1 MRILKVILAVG
12 ITALAIKS
20 CDIDIPFVT
29 REALETAQ
37 SETRDA
43 KQALQSV
50 QENYA
55 RQNRELS
62 SILAELTELSCQT
75 SSLQLDMENGGRQLT
90 QAEKID
96 GNLEAIRDRIDR
108 LEKEAERARKLDKDM
123 ALSVQTI
130 KKLRT
135 TVANQQKE
143 IDNLRSAISDRD
155 ATISRQNAV
164 IAVQKDTISEQLQ
177 RILRQKAELK
187 RSLDQ
192 QTEMVYQAGC
202 EFERL
207 GDEGDQTLNVTGRKD
222 KEMVRAYKK
231 AIYEKASQFYHT
243 AADMEHSAAKGRCE
257 VISYKISSL

>member
-12 ITALAIKS
+12 VITAAIRS
-20 CDIDIPFVT
+20 CDIDVPYVT

-37 SETRDA
+37 NETKEA
-43 KQALQSV
+43 MQVLQSV
-50 QENYA
+50 QDNYA

-62 SILAELTELSCQT
+62 SILAELSDLSCQT
-75 SSLQLDMENGGRQLT
+75 TALQLNPENGSGQLT

-96 GNLEAIRDRIDR
+96 GSLDAIRIRIDC

-130 KKLRT
+130 RKLRA

-143 IDNLRSAISDRD
+143 IDNLKVVITDKD
-155 ATISRQNAV
+155 ATISRQSTV

-177 RILRQKAELK
+177 TILRQKAEL
-187 RSLDQ
+187 RHSLDE
-192 QTEMVYQAGC
+192 QTEMVFQAGC
-202 EFERL
+202 DFERL
-207 GDEGDQTLNVTGRKD
+207 GDEGEQTLNVTGKKD

-231 AIYEKASQFYHT
+231 AIYEKARQFYNT
-243 AADMEHSAAKGRCE
+243 AANMNHAGAKGRSE